1 MTAMQRLDTLI
12 TQRMTISQMVYKSY
26 KYLKAR
32 TLKDS
37 KVYENF
43 HEQHSHAK

>member
-1 MTAMQRLDTLI
+1 MQHLDTL
-12 TQRMTISQMVYKSY
+12 TTLRMTISKMVYKSY
-26 KYLKAR
+26 KYFKVS

-43 HEQHSHAK
+43 HKQHSHAK